1 MLAPC
6 LPAADPSLVAA
17 HITQAQVVGWLRAL
31 AGLAGTGGALA
42 AFARVGAVDMPE
54 VSALLGFC
62 DAEEERGVLVDIA
75 VRWAMEAGLLRLRTG
90 MLRPARRHLPLL
102 DDPAALWF
110 RQNTPAGRA
119 PCSRLFAAPSCPHR

>member
-6 LPAADPSLVAA
+6 LPAADPSLVAADPSLVAA

-42 AFARVGAVDMPE
+42 AFARVEAVDMPE

-75 VRWAMEAGLLRLRTG
+75 VRWAVEAGLLRLRTG

-110 RQNTPAGRA
+110 R
-119 PCSRLFAAPSCPHR
+119 